1 MEKGDIMLIIT
12 LAAII
17 FLGWMALKVG
27 GKKKVRKVLKVGA
40 KDYINMFN
48 NNKGE

>member
-17 FLGWMALKVG
+17 FLGWMTCKVS
-27 GKKKVRKVLKVGA
+27 GKKKVRKVRNLSA

-48 NNKGE
+48 SNKGK